1 MRPML
6 IFSAFTSMPGA
17 CTICAALVAGASAAA
32 TADDDR
38 LGTGILEP
46 PGDKTAPSL
55 DEDICA
61 AAAAAEEEEEEED
74 DDDEGAAAAE
84 GFAFTAW
91 VKSNFLRDGML
102 EAATD
107 AQSGDSAGMG
117 GIRRLK

>member
-17 CTICAALVAGASAAA
+17 CTICCAAFVVAGAPAA
-32 TADDDR
+32 ADDDR

-46 PGDKTAPSL
+46 PGDKSAPSL

-61 AAAAAEEEEEEED
+61 AADEED
-74 DDDEGAAAAE
+74 DEEGAAE
-84 GFAFTAW
+84 GFALTAW
-91 VKSNFLRDGML
+91 LKSSFLREGAL

-107 AQSGDSAGMG
+107 AHSGDSAGMG
-117 GIRRLK
+117 AIRRLK